1 MTYCIVGPR
10 KIPIKVCSRRVQ
22 IYNTAI
28 ETRVVLNTIYIY
40 LGIKK
45 RKKTT

>member
-10 KIPIKVCSRRVQ
+10 KIPIKVWSRRVQ
-22 IYNTAI
+22 MYYTAT

-40 LGIKK
+40 WD
-45 RKKTT
+45 